1 MQYSKL
7 WIEIIILIFMFTT
20 CSLCSLFCLYYIS
33 PSNYVLY
40 DFKESNKKTLT
51 IEYNIET
58 NKTKKIKECKYPN
71 KVLRIY
77 SNDVDYVSV
86 TLENKFKSE
95 NLYVNKNNLIKLV
108 NSDLIIKNNT
118 NKPIKVILEVY
129 SM

>member
-7 WIEIIILIFMFTT
+7 WIEIMILIFMFAT
-20 CSLCSLFCLYYIS
+20 CSLCSLFCLYYLS

-58 NKTKKIKECKYPN
+58 NKKKKIKECKYPN

>member
-20 CSLCSLFCLYYIS
+20 CSLCSLFCLYYLS

-118 NKPIKVILEVY
+118 DNPIKVILEVY
-129 SM
+129 FI

>member
-7 WIEIIILIFMFTT
+7 WIEIMILIFMFTT
-20 CSLCSLFCLYYIS
+20 CSLCSLFCLYYLS

-40 DFKESNKKTLT
+40 DFKESNKKTLI

-58 NKTKKIKECKYPN
+58 NKKKKIKECKYPN

-86 TLENKFKSE
+86 TLENKFNSE

-108 NSDLIIKNNT
+108 NSDLIIKNNS